1 MKKIFTLFAVAAM
14 AVTASAQEAL
24 WLDHT
29 SGTSTSM
36 PMITDLY
43 TGTEVM
49 APDGLTWDNGCTMY
63 LAKED
68 KSYDPGNSN
77 DTYKKPIKFSN
88 GAANC
93 LTLPEGFYTSTI
105 EVYGYCND
113 KDVSRVAYISDV
125 SVPSGDALESV
136 YTWAEGDATLPN
148 VTKEDWKTM
157 TLEQMPKL
165 TINLSKAVSGT
176 IWFKNGG
183 KQPAIYINI
192 IPADPAS
199 VTEIAVDENAPVEY
213 FNLQGMRVENPANGL
228 FIKRQGSKVTKVVL

>member
-14 AVTASAQEAL
+14 AVTASAQEAI

-29 SGTSTSM
+29 SGTSASM

-49 APDGLTWDNGCTMY
+49 APDGLTWDNGCSMY

-68 KSYDPGNSN
+68 KTYGGGNSN

-88 GAANC
+88 GAPNC

-105 EVYGYCND
+105 EVYGYCNNAD
-113 KDVSRVAYISDV
+113 TQTYIANV
-125 SVPSGDALESV
+125 SVPAGDALESV
-136 YTWAEGDATLPN
+136 YDYAEGDPTIPFVDKN
-148 VTKEDWKTM
+148 DFKTM
-157 TLEQMPKL
+157 TLEDMPKL
-165 TINLSKAVSGT
+165 TINLTKAVSGT

-183 KQPAIYINI
+183 KQPAFFINI